1 MFHEANGSLMAAL
14 THARLALT
22 FNHFDELLRTLSR
35 LEIQVNGMKAG
46 VNGAQLLPVPYYWSD
61 EEEVERIR

>member
-1 MFHEANGSLMAAL
+1 MAAL
-14 THARLALT
+14 MHARLALT

-35 LEIQVNGMKAG
+35 LETQVNGLNPSG
-46 VNGAQLLPVPYYWSD
+46 EVQLPAVPYYWST